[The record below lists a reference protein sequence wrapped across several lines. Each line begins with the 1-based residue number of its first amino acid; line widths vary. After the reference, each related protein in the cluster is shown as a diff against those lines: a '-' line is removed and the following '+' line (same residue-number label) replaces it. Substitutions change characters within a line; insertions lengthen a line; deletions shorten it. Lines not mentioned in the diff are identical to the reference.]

1 MRRFLALSF
10 LTFCVLT
17 QPANAQTA
25 TVGAKKGSVFK
36 DCDTC
41 PEMVVIPAG
50 SFKMGD
56 LSGEGD
62 SDEKPVH
69 EVEIGYSFAV
79 GT

>member
-1 MRRFLALSF
+1 MLPLAGSDD
-10 LTFCVLT
+10 T
-17 QPANAQTA
+17 PKEP
-25 TVGAKKGSVFK
+25 GAVFK
-36 DCDTC
+36 DCDNS

-69 EVEIGYSFAV
+69 EVRIGYSFAMAR
-79 GT
+79 GDINGFRIARTLSR